1 MSIGKNGEKKAS
13 GKKPHMKNTYK
24 RTKIIFMK
32 SSAMYSI
39 HICKTVCELIMKNDN
54 SVGHSSDASH
64 LHLGNTRLQWVLT

>member
-32 SSAMYSI
+32 SSAMYSTVQ
-39 HICKTVCELIMKNDN
+39 HISAKLYV
-54 SVGHSSDASH
+54 S
-64 LHLGNTRLQWVLT
+64 